1 MIKEPYG
8 YRFGEFRMN
17 TSMFFKTGMIAATL
31 IFSASASA
39 GEAKVQW
46 QNPESYSDIRSGN
59 QTNKS
64 RMRSIDNA
72 LGKEF
77 TELAAKLPEGYRF
90 EVTVTDLDLA
100 GEIDPIPTRSMN
112 QIRVLKDIYF
122 PRMTLDYRLLDA
134 NGAVQMEQKDVKL
147 KDMQYLS
154 ETNSVDSNQ
163 SYYSE
168 RKMIRD
174 WFDKDILPKVK

>member
-1 MIKEPYG
+1 
-8 YRFGEFRMN
+8 MN
-17 TSMFFKTGMIAATL
+17 STLLFKTGMTAAML
-31 IFSASASA
+31 FISMPASA
-39 GEAKVQW
+39 GDAKVQW

-64 RMRSIDNA
+64 RMRSIDNS

-77 TELAAKLPEGYRF
+77 SELAAELPEGYRL

-134 NGAVQMEQKDVKL
+134 QSAVQMEQKDVKL

-174 WFDKDILPKVK
+174 WFNKDVLPKVK